1 MKQIKLSKD
10 ALERISRLRD
20 GSEEYGMI
28 VGNIAL
34 SQGRL
39 AQLVELGR
47 DDDSI
52 EPWTDDLL
60 KVMYTL
66 SEYTDLVLALYDTS
80 DRDCEQPEVSFD
92 ESNDINQ

>member
-1 MKQIKLSKD
+1 MKQIEVSND
-10 ALERISRLRD
+10 AQKRISRLRD

-28 VGNIAL
+28 VSNIAL
-34 SQGRL
+34 SQARL
-39 AQLVELGR
+39 AQLVNLGR

-66 SEYTDLVLALYDTS
+66 AEYTDLVQACTRS
-80 DRDCEQPEVSFD
+80 DRDKEFRLTKL
-92 ESNDINQ
+92 NDINQ